1 MALTTLVGTKWLLG
15 NDFLVALMSIGGTQ
29 YNVNFKAYNPNTQDE
44 NYLYS
49 SMTLGDDMGYGE
61 LYYDNIL
68 VATTVSWNYG
78 QCATVLFLGGEDAD
92 NSAFI
97 SLLENGA
104 TLLGSAAVLVS
115 YNGEAIAAMMGAEDK
130 TLKTSGKYC
139 EGDIIVSYTPQ
150 GSIATATFS
159 VQGESYYTDDNMTVQ
174 HSSYS
179 QGLTGPVG
187 SLVFCIPPNRPEP
200 GTVTAG
206 VRLVTSRGTTYRVYE
221 VTG

>member
-15 NDFLVALMSIGGTQ
+15 NDFLTALISMGGTQ

-44 NYLYS
+44 DYLYS
-49 SMTLGDDMGYGE
+49 SMTLGDDMGSGE

-68 VATTVSWNYG
+68 VAITVVWNYG
-78 QCATVLFLGGEDAD
+78 QCATVSFFGGKDAD
-92 NSAFI
+92 NSTFI
-97 SLLENGA
+97 SLLENSA

-115 YNGEAIAAMMGAEDK
+115 YNGETIAAMMDAEDK

-150 GSIATATFS
+150 GSVATASFS
-159 VQGESYYTDDNMTVQ
+159 VQGESYYTDSDMTVQ
-174 HSSYS
+174 HSAYS

-187 SLVFCIPPNRPEP
+187 SLVFCIPSKLPEP

-206 VRLVTSRGTTYRVYE
+206 VRLITSSGTTYRVYE

>member
-49 SMTLGDDMGYGE
+49 SMTLGDGMGTGS
-61 LYYDNIL
+61 LYYDNIH
-68 VATTVSWNYG
+68 VAITVAWNYA
-78 QCATVLFLGGEDAD
+78 QCNTVLFLGGEDAD
-92 NSAFI
+92 NSTFI
-97 SLLENGA
+97 SLLESSA

-139 EGDIIVSYTPQ
+139 EGDIIVSYSPQ
-150 GSIATATFS
+150 GSITTATFS
-159 VQGESYYTDDNMTVQ
+159 VQGESYYTDSNMTVQ
-174 HSSYS
+174 HSSFS

-187 SLVFCIPPNRPEP
+187 SLVFCIPSNFPEP
-200 GTVTAG
+200 GTVTVG
-206 VRLVTSRGTTYRVYE
+206 VRLVTSSGTTYKVYE